1 MGVARNTFY
10 LEIRGM
16 GNVVPVVPAWDGALT
31 HSLVSMLSVEKKR
44 DRLSSQIS
52 NLAARS
58 CGCVCRLAHGCS
70 CLGRHRLVSAAP
82 FSTWEA
88 GFLLS
93 TVTLRRAQEGKKRS
107 YFVLFAFMFGRIF
120 QRDEVTNTGGF
131 NILQHLQSKMRTG
144 YDFLSLKPNIQNLAK
159 LEFKA
164 KIVWLEPIPK
174 HHFKNSTRV

>member
-1 MGVARNTFY
+1 MQTSMLQKVVRFWISHLLYIERENAVMGVARNTFY

-16 GNVVPVVPAWDGALT
+16 GNVVPVVAAWDGALT

-58 CGCVCRLAHGCS
+58 CGCMCRLAHGCS

-93 TVTLRRAQEGKKRS
+93 TVMLRRALEGKKRS
-107 YFVLFAFMFGRIF
+107 YFVLFAFIFGRIF
-120 QRDEVTNTGGF
+120 QRDEVNQYRRF
-131 NILQHLQSKMRTG
+131 
-144 YDFLSLKPNIQNLAK
+144 
-159 LEFKA
+159 
-164 KIVWLEPIPK
+164 
-174 HHFKNSTRV
+174 